1 MKQNHIFVL
10 DKSYMI
16 YVMLK
21 ICHFLI
27 KWFKEKLA
35 KKKIEVLITC
45 KECSG
50 LGYTIGMNSD
60 YRKTN
65 YWCDCKKIGGKYP
78 NDCYM
83 IDHRWE
89 GCCHTIVMAV
99 DPIDHFLTEW
109 AYQLPAIV
117 INDSLPEPNRVFEP
131 YMKIYSHNGKDIVDK
146 TWYKKELSTKH
157 TDYKKVVWVSLDRF
171 YDDFEYKDIVS
182 IVREQKLKEIGI

>member
-1 MKQNHIFVL
+1 MKNIKTYEGFF
-10 DKSYMI
+10 DF
-16 YVMLK
+16 LK
-21 ICHFLI
+21 
-27 KWFKEKLA
+27 KKEKV
-35 KKKIEVLITC
+35 KVTPNDVIECLFDLTD
-45 KECSG
+45 EYS
-50 LGYTIGMNSD
+50 
-60 YRKTN
+60 N

-89 GCCHTIVMAV
+89 GCYHTIV
-99 DPIDHFLTEW
+99 TEW
-109 AYQLPAIV
+109 VYQLPAIV

-131 YMKIYSHNGKDIVDK
+131 YMKIYSHNGKDIVNK